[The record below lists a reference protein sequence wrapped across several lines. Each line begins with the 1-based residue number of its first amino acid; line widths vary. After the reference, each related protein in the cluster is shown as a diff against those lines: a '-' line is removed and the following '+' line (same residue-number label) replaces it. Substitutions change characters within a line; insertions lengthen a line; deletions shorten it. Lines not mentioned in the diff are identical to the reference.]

1 MDGHAAYL
9 AHLRDIER
17 RLTQDSADMWAS
29 IMRKH
34 EEYAQLQQSLG
45 AARQRIREHE
55 EAS

>member
-1 MDGHAAYL
+1 MDGHAACL

-45 AARQRIREHE
+45 VARQRIRELE

>member
-1 MDGHAAYL
+1 MNGNEAYM

-45 AARQRIREHE
+45 VARQRIREHE
-55 EAS
+55 EES